1 MAAGKRRFGKP
12 RTNNQRRVIH
22 TRIYGAN
29 SPLPKR
35 DSGLKERK

>member
-12 RTNNQRRVIH
+12 RTNSERKVRH

-29 SPLPKR
+29 SPLPKW
-35 DSGLKERK
+35 DSGLKKRK